1 MHRHISPWALKR
13 GKVIFKSL
21 SFPLALSRISKV
33 LTTTMPLTPKLI
45 KPHGAGVDGGGGGGE
60 RGGGRGPAWSRPG
73 KWDTYLEKGGAART
87 GQVSWIV
94 LGKGGTN
101 PASSPLPNH
110 SMSVQ
115 C

>member
-45 KPHGAGVDGGGGGGE
+45 KPHGAGVDRAGGGGGE
-60 RGGGRGPAWSRPG
+60 VVDGDLLGAGQENGTHIWKKGEQQELDKSPG
-73 KWDTYLEKGGAART
+73 
-87 GQVSWIV
+87 
-94 LGKGGTN
+94 
-101 PASSPLPNH
+101 
-110 SMSVQ
+110 
-115 C
+115 

>member
-45 KPHGAGVDGGGGGGE
+45 KPHGAGVDRAGGGGGE
-60 RGGGRGPAWSRPG
+60 RWWTGTCLEQARKMGHISGKRG
-73 KWDTYLEKGGAART
+73 
-87 GQVSWIV
+87 
-94 LGKGGTN
+94 
-101 PASSPLPNH
+101 SS
-110 SMSVQ
+110 
-115 C
+115 